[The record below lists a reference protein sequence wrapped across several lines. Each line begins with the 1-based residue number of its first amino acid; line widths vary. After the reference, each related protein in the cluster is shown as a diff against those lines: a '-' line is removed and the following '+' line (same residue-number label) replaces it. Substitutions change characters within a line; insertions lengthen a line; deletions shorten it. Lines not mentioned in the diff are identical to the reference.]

1 MAPKHTNKFLLRL
14 ALSQGK
20 TTTAD
25 RTDELVSILPSYHMY
40 QLTISK
46 NLTPTN
52 EDLRTDPPEYELTP
66 QLLTTS
72 LQQYFAGVLLANT
85 PEVASENRPFFVS
98 PDADFTRWEDTILA
112 NSHKL
117 KRLTSLNKELSK
129 LLNVAIKLTESIGMV
144 GEEPKIADP
153 LARELRQ
160 GDCIYGFVTV
170 TNTTEMDVPF
180 DMFAVVLEGAV
191 TFGDSQRPIVQ
202 PPTHIAKFLNM
213 FDFSASWNDAWLDR
227 LVTDHHN
234 PHKVPGE
241 VVDPYD
247 GTRVQLNHKKVF
259 KPHVT
264 YKKFFTFK
272 LPEKLLDCSC
282 VHGLVH
288 HLQLPP
294 TLGVSKNEVI
304 SLLRQKWRDGVHKLP
319 SSSSLDQ
326 TLYSSYTSDFA
337 FLDLS
342 VSYSISARI
351 IGKASEYEHLMVNAP
366 QAPHA
371 DEYVVASEDNCYLRA
386 IYATHPLFELNRAMI
401 LEEAR
406 LVHLNMISRIKD
418 AITVGKALS
427 HRGHVTPESHVHDLH
442 TCTSPEGDELQPSSS
457 ALELAKMQQSY
468 YSKVRSPYSHLHR
481 DSMYE
486 VFLPYKK
493 KTVLGYSKVVGL
505 AALAT
510 PKTEYHASYVPVTG
524 GDGNSATKI
533 RIPLDLTFLFTE
545 GAVPSVPDFKKV
557 SVELVA
563 LTVKLKN
570 LPIPMIIHP
579 DMLFLNKSRG
589 HDNFDHVTIKAFQ
602 RYASELSKLIKEHTA
617 EQLNLD
623 RDLILDVK
631 AIASLLTKYDHLKI
645 LNVLLSGRNN
655 DEKHPF
661 LSSIPWET
669 ETLPGA
675 AGGQLK
681 YSKKVDLH
689 VDLANAVSPPG
700 TGDFCLVPDFQ
711 YCLAAR
717 MYYLSVDLRS
727 PNGDKMNV
735 KLPVALQRR

>member
-1 MAPKHTNKFLLRL
+1 MAPKNTNKFLLRL

-20 TTTAD
+20 ASTAD

-72 LQQYFAGVLLANT
+72 LNQYFSGVLLANT
-85 PEVASENRPFFVS
+85 PDVTTENRQLLDPT
-98 PDADFTRWEDTILA
+98 DTNFTRWEDTILA

-129 LLNVAIKLTESIGMV
+129 LLKVTIKLTDSIGMV
-144 GEEPKIADP
+144 GEAPKIVDP

-227 LVTDHHN
+227 LVTDNHN
-234 PHKVPGE
+234 PHTVPGE
-241 VVDPYD
+241 VLDPYD

-272 LPEKLLDCSC
+272 LPEKLLDLSCS
-282 VHGLVH
+282 HGLVH

-319 SSSSLDQ
+319 SSTSLDQ
-326 TLYSSYTSDFA
+326 TLYSSYTTDFA

-366 QAPHA
+366 QTAHA

-386 IYATHPLFELNRAMI
+386 ICATHPQFELNRAMI

-406 LVHLNMISRIKD
+406 LVHLNMVSRLKD
-418 AITVGKALS
+418 AIAVGKDLS
-427 HRGHVTPESHVHDLH
+427 HRGHVAGHVTDLH
-442 TCTSPEGDELQPSSS
+442 PCTSPEADELHPSSS

-468 YSKVRSPYSHLHR
+468 YAKVQSPYSHVHR
-481 DSMYE
+481 DSVYE
-486 VFLPYKK
+486 VFLPYRK

-510 PKTEYHASYVPVTG
+510 PKVEYHASYVPITE
-524 GDGNSATKI
+524 GDEVRGTCL
-533 RIPLDLTFLFTE
+533 RIPIDLTFLFTE
-545 GAVPSVPDFKKV
+545 GAIPAVPDFKKV

-563 LTVKLKN
+563 LTVKLKS
-570 LPIPMIIHP
+570 LPIPVVFHQ

-602 RYASELSKLIKEHTA
+602 RYASDLSKLIKEHTA

-623 RDLILDVK
+623 REIILDVK
-631 AIASLLTKYDHLKI
+631 AIASLLTKYDHLK
-645 LNVLLSGRNN
+645 VLGVEVSGRN
-655 DEKHPF
+655 DEEKHPS
-661 LSSIPWET
+661 LSTIPWET
-669 ETLPGA
+669 ETFPGA

-681 YSKKVDLH
+681 YSKRVDLH
-689 VDLANAVSPPG
+689 VDLAKAVSASG
-700 TGDFCLVPDFQ
+700 SEDFCLVPDFQ

-717 MYYLSVDLRS
+717 MYYLSIDLRC
-727 PNGDKMNV
+727 PNGDKINV
-735 KLPVALQRR
+735 KVPVVLQRR